1 MQNDGLKP
9 QTIESHSKI
18 LRFLAKHVQ
27 LNDPEAVR
35 LFVANQQVSSG
46 RKENEVDVFSSFAR
60 YHTIAF
66 SEPRYS
72 REETLRSLPRRT
84 LFDRKLKPSIEVQL
98 LVMNNDPTMTQ
109 YAEF

>member
-1 MQNDGLKP
+1 MSLLGPVVEPGPRRRPAEPQIVGSNPTRPATDSPAIFRMFNTCKTTDSNPKQLK
-9 QTIESHSKI
+9 
-18 LRFLAKHVQ
+18 
-27 LNDPEAVR
+27 
-35 LFVANQQVSSG
+35 
-46 RKENEVDVFSSFAR
+46 
-60 YHTIAF
+60 